1 MYKSVT
7 KYVYK
12 IKHPSEIKYQLE
24 KAYQIAVSGR
34 KGPVLIDIPDDI
46 QRAFINPK
54 KLKSYKKKSK
64 NIISNKISK
73 KKINLILEFL
83 EVSKRPILI
92 LGWGVHMSQSYDI
105 IKKLVK
111 KLKIPVVLTW
121 AMAHMLPENER
132 LRVGT
137 WGTHG
142 TRYGNF
148 TVQNADLV
156 LSIGSRLDTKATGS
170 PINTFARE
178 AKKVVIDIDKNEL
191 NKFSKFDLKI
201 DLKINSDCKSFAKAL
216 LKKKILINPKI
227 NDWFLTIDK
236 WKKNYPICPDSYYKS
251 QSVNPYVL
259 VKILS
264 KLLKKNSIICLD
276 PGCAIVWMMQAFE
289 FKKNQTLIHDFNN
302 TAMGWSI
309 PASIASAIYLKKE
322 IVVIIGDGSLSFML
336 QELSLIKKL
345 NLKIRILLLNNK
357 GHGMIRQTQDQ
368 WLKSNYYGSSVNGG
382 LANIDYIKVSN
393 SFGLKTYR
401 ISSQNHLEFKMKNFL
416 NSQTPS
422 LCEINIPSN
431 AKVIPQVKFGR
442 PNEDLEPLISRKE
455 LKNNM
460 IVKII

>member
-1 MYKSVT
+1 
-7 KYVYK
+7 
-12 IKHPSEIKYQLE
+12 
-24 KAYQIAVSGR
+24 
-34 KGPVLIDIPDDI
+34 
-46 QRAFINPK
+46 
-54 KLKSYKKKSK
+54 
-64 NIISNKISK
+64 
-73 KKINLILEFL
+73 
-83 EVSKRPILI
+83 
-92 LGWGVHMSQSYDI
+92 
-105 IKKLVK
+105 
-111 KLKIPVVLTW
+111 
-121 AMAHMLPENER
+121 
-132 LRVGT
+132 
-137 WGTHG
+137 
-142 TRYGNF
+142 
-148 TVQNADLV
+148 
-156 LSIGSRLDTKATGS
+156 
-170 PINTFARE
+170 
-178 AKKVVIDIDKNEL
+178 
-191 NKFSKFDLKI
+191 
-201 DLKINSDCKSFAKAL
+201 
-216 LKKKILINPKI
+216 
-227 NDWFLTIDK
+227 
-236 WKKNYPICPDSYYKS
+236 
-251 QSVNPYVL
+251 
-259 VKILS
+259 
-264 KLLKKNSIICLD
+264 
-276 PGCAIVWMMQAFE
+276 
-289 FKKNQTLIHDFNN
+289 
-302 TAMGWSI
+302 MGWSI